1 MRDGDLIRKI
11 ALQIMK
17 AVPSEHV
24 GTEECS
30 IAMCLAMVSLLDA
43 AEVPREAQLQLLR
56 DMHKAVSVGGD
67 ILEVDVN

>member
-43 AEVPREAQLQLLR
+43 AEVPREVQLQLLR